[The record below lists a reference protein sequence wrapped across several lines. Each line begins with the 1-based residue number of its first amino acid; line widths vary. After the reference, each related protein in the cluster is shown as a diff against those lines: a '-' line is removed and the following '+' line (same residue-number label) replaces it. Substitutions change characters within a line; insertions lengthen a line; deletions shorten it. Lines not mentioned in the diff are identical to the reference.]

1 MEKVMF
7 GLMEVRW
14 RNELCGCLKEE
25 HLSVP

>member
-7 GLMEVRW
+7 RLMEARW
-14 RNELCGCLKEE
+14 RNELCGYLKEE